1 MNPVHD
7 ARFCIRCG
15 TPLIELKDHD
25 GKKRKG
31 CPACG
36 WIYYENPVPA
46 VACVVINENNE
57 VLLVKRKFEPA
68 KGTWALPSGY
78 IEIDQ
83 TPAECAIVELKEET
97 GLDGRIKHELGY
109 FMQDSPV
116 CKKVISIGFHM
127 EIVGGELKAG
137 DDAADARFAS
147 LSSIPQLPFAS
158 HREFLKIVTSEK
170 GINEKNNQE
179 KGSRYGNKR

>member
-1 MNPVHD
+1 MNPIND
-7 ARFCIRCG
+7 ARFCILCG

-46 VACVVINENNE
+46 VACVVINEHNE

-68 KGTWALPSGY
+68 KGAWALPSGY

-83 TPAECAIVELKEET
+83 TPAECAITELKEET
-97 GLDGRIKHELGY
+97 GLEGCIKQELGY

-116 CKKVISIGFHM
+116 CKKVISIGFDM
-127 EIVGGELKAG
+127 EVVGGQLKAG
-137 DDAADARFAS
+137 DDALDARFVP
-147 LSSIPQLPFAS
+147 LSFVPPLPFAS
-158 HREFLKIVTSEK
+158 HIEFLKTVTQERKNHETKRKYEK
-170 GINEKNNQE
+170 
-179 KGSRYGNKR
+179 